1 MKQSVLG
8 QRRAVA
14 VEGIVSQLER
24 ITGLKVDLTS
34 GMKGNSEHRQL
45 FMLERVLAAMR
56 AHSADV
62 VQLEESDGEPYYTLK
77 EILAVEG
84 LSKTSQKALEAA
96 LNGSSN

>member
-1 MKQSVLG
+1 MKQAILG

-14 VEGIVSQLER
+14 VEGIGNELKR
-24 ITGLKVDLTS
+24 ITGLQIDLTS
-34 GMKGNSEHRQL
+34 GLKGNSEHRQL
-45 FMLERVLAAMR
+45 FMLERILEAMR
-56 AHSADV
+56 GFSGDV
-62 VQLEESDGEPYYTLK
+62 VQLQESDGEPCYTLA